1 MSPKI
6 AADPATLRRT
16 SSELLAAR
24 AECQHTANR
33 VVGDSVRLAAA
44 PGTVAAQ
51 VGIGVGQFRLGMSR
65 IEHELWQ
72 QGNGYAIAAR
82 RFEFADEGGTFD
94 GRRYWGGVGDM
105 ANAAECLGVGLR
117 ESIRRHLR
125 RMNSSAKP
133 AVRYAGLKGPH
144 SVSKRLGKFAGP
156 VGKIMDAVVIGAKL
170 KEGAEAQFRRDERR
184 SDLSVWQLSA
194 RAALAGLANAAE
206 ALGELGGFA
215 LGVALAKL
223 LGAIGAVAGAV
234 GGPLGVVLGG
244 LAGGAVGL
252 GAGLLG
258 GWVGGKVGKA
268 LAPQIRKLI
277 DHPMLSRGQRAGTP
291 ATA

>member
-6 AADPATLRRT
+6 AANPATLRRT
-16 SSELLAAR
+16 ASELLAAR

-44 PGTVAAQ
+44 PGPVAAQ
-51 VGIGVGQFRLGMSR
+51 VGLGVGQFRFGINR

-82 RFEFADEGGTFD
+82 RFEYADQGGTFD
-94 GRRYWGGVGDM
+94 GRRYWGPLGTLV
-105 ANAAECLGVGLR
+105 NAADCLGKGLR
-117 ESIRRHLR
+117 ESVVRRIRRMHS
-125 RMNSSAKP
+125 NAKP
-133 AVRYAGLKGPH
+133 AMRYARVKGAH
-144 SVSKRLGKFAGP
+144 DLSKRLGKFAGP
-156 VGKIMDAVVIGAKL
+156 IGKIMDIAVIGSKL
-170 KEGAEAQFRRDERR
+170 KEGAEAQFRHDARR
-184 SDLSVWQLSA
+184 SDLSDWQLSA

-206 ALGELGGFA
+206 ALGEVGGFA
-215 LGVALAKL
+215 LGFALAKL

-234 GGPLGVVLGG
+234 GGPLGAVLGG
-244 LAGGAVGL
+244 LAGGVVGF

-258 GWVGGKVGKA
+258 GWAGGKIGRA

-277 DHPMLSRGQRAGTP
+277 DHPMLSRGQRAGAP